1 MTKREKDERK
11 MRENLLKRKRASGLG
26 RKRVKFSYLSLSL
39 ALFIHYLAFVFFFL
53 CFDVWDEIG
62 GY

>member
-1 MTKREKDERK
+1 

-39 ALFIHYLAFVFFFL
+39 ALLIHYLAFVFFFL